1 MPVVSQNNVAR
12 RRAVLARYDEGY
24 MDMWRT
30 DKYTA
35 PDNPLPDTF
44 AGVTN
49 FLHIMDTLIN
59 SRPGFRYEGCA
70 NGGHFKGLALARR
83 LTFTTTNDA
92 APNVTMYRQTHWIN
106 TYVHNPLQ
114 LKCDTAFWN
123 PAAHSLEFF
132 LRSCFLGSWLIC
144 PPDSINSTHNQVY
157 SQHIA
162 LYKTKQRPILRGG
175 NQYHILPFPDGQN
188 YDGMQY
194 YNDDLRR
201 GSVLLFKPS
210 AGAPDNVT
218 VYLHGLHRQS
228 RYQLRHQE
236 RTQLDKVVTG
246 AALMDYGL
254 AVSGMTG
261 VEASEIIWIDAQ

>member
-1 MPVVSQNNVAR
+1 A
-12 RRAVLARYDEGY
+12 E
-24 MDMWRT
+24 
-30 DKYTA
+30 
-35 PDNPLPDTF
+35 
-44 AGVTN
+44 
-49 FLHIMDTLIN
+49 
-59 SRPGFRYEGCA
+59 
-70 NGGHFKGLALARR
+70 
-83 LTFTTTNDA
+83 
-92 APNVTMYRQTHWIN
+92 
-106 TYVHNPLQ
+106 
-114 LKCDTAFWN
+114 CDTAFWN

-132 LRSCFLGSWLIC
+132 LRSCFLGSWLVC

-175 NQYHILPFPDGQN
+175 DQYHILPFPDGQN

-194 YNDDLRR
+194 YNDDLSR

-228 RYQLRHQE
+228 HYQLRHQE

-254 AVSGMTG
+254 TVSGMTG
-261 VEASEIIWIDAQ
+261 VEASEIIWIDAQR

>member
-1 MPVVSQNNVAR
+1 MTTTWTCGTPHVHFHFPH
-12 RRAVLARYDEGY
+12 LARAQTTPKESNASGVVFR
-24 MDMWRT
+24 RT

-49 FLHIMDTLIN
+49 FLHIMDTLIS

-92 APNVTMYRQTHWIN
+92 APNVTMYRQTHWVN
-106 TYVHNPLQ
+106 THVHNPLQ

-132 LRSCFLGSWLIC
+132 LRSCFLGSWLVC

-157 SQHIA
+157 SEHIA

-175 NQYHILPFPDGQN
+175 NQYHILPFPDEQN

-194 YNDDLRR
+194 HNDDLGKVRCCC
-201 GSVLLFKPS
+201 SNPQLL
-210 AGAPDNVT
+210 
-218 VYLHGLHRQS
+218 
-228 RYQLRHQE
+228 YQI
-236 RTQLDKVVTG
+236 T
-246 AALMDYGL
+246 
-254 AVSGMTG
+254 
-261 VEASEIIWIDAQ
+261 